1 VDEAWT
7 DQRGD
12 AAPTVPSGAA
22 PGRRR
27 AAIGGLWT
35 LDLVPL
41 GLLALAAW
49 IRPLSI
55 PVLAVLVLGLIDRR
69 HDARGRGAPWA
80 GAIPVATSLAWSLI
94 PLPAAATDGS
104 TCGAFDAP
112 FATYRLAEALIALA
126 VLVGLVPIVGG
137 GGADLGLR
145 WPARRVGVL
154 ALAAFCLAGPLG
166 LLLGPSLA
174 APFFGSVALRLDDP
188 GALIPAFVFALSNGI
203 MEELLYR
210 GALQGWTAR
219 RTGPAI
225 AIAGQAVVFGLAHAA
240 GPDVGGSPVV
250 LGAALTAGG
259 AIAGWIVWRT
269 GSLLVP
275 IAAHIG
281 LDVPLYFGN
290 ACRL

>member
-1 VDEAWT
+1 V
-7 DQRGD
+7 
-12 AAPTVPSGAA
+12 
-22 PGRRR
+22 
-27 AAIGGLWT
+27 
-35 LDLVPL
+35 LV
-41 GLLALAAW
+41 
-49 IRPLSI
+49 
-55 PVLAVLVLGLIDRR
+55 VLVLGLIDRR
-69 HDARGRGAPWA
+69 RDARGRGAPWA

-94 PLPAAATDGS
+94 PLPASATDGS

-126 VLVGLVPIVGG
+126 VLAGLLPIVGG
-137 GGADLGLR
+137 GGGDLGLR
-145 WPARRVGVL
+145 WPARRVGAL

-166 LLLGPSLA
+166 LLLGPALA

-188 GALIPAFVFALSNGI
+188 GALIPALVFALSNGV

-219 RTGPAI
+219 RTGPTI

-240 GPDVGGSPVV
+240 GPDVGGSPLV
-250 LGAALTAGG
+250 LCAALTAGG

-281 LDVPLYFGN
+281 SDVPLYFGN